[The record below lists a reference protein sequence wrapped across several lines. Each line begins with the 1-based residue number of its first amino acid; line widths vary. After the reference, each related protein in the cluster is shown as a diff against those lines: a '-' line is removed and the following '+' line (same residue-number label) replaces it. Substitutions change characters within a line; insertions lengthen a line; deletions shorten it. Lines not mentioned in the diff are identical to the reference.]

1 MASGIQD
8 AGLRWDKDVTSP
20 FTKLTRRVYP
30 KTIRETFAWA
40 EELWMH
46 HGMYSQSISSA
57 VRYFMTE
64 LDVEGDDLD
73 FRTRKTYLD
82 AISENFDMI
91 EELAVIGDD
100 FMAFGNS
107 FTSIHRPFL
116 RLLICPSCS
125 MRAPLKQFKQGLR
138 FENCKFHAE
147 CPSCSYKG
155 TMPHE
160 DSLLPKEKAKPV
172 ITRWPPQFMR
182 IQQHPMSKRT
192 KYSIDLKQ
200 YDALSAPVRR
210 GDLVFLEDTPWEVIE
225 AICRG
230 SEFEFA
236 DDEIYHMSFPV
247 AACSIPN
254 LKGWGLPPFM
264 ADFET
269 AVLVT
274 MLDKYVETILVEY
287 LMPFRVFSPPSAGG
301 TKDPMLNMNMK
312 DFVGS
317 VMGMIQR
324 HRRNPTDWNFL
335 PYPLE
340 YQTLGGEAKSLIP
353 VDIME
358 HFEMRLLHSMGIPP
372 EFYKS
377 SITGFQA
384 AAGPLIGFKMFERTW
399 QHFANQLNKWATWV
413 VNKQGDM
420 LSWETVR
427 AFVKPVSLY
436 EDPEVRGLKIQL
448 AAAGKISEDTAM
460 QTIGIDYEQERKKL
474 LDQEEAHAEDMEE
487 RQRQMENQ
495 MANVQATTVPGP
507 GQQVLMQEEQ
517 AAMAAQGQAGDP
529 AAQGAAPMPPSQ
541 PSGAI
546 GGATGVGATIDDL
559 LTNADQIAQ
568 ELVVSDPLTRRRTLS
583 DLKHQDE
590 ALYAQV
596 KARLSEL
603 ENQAATQGVQL
614 ARQGQVP
621 VQ

>member
-1 MASGIQD
+1 MSSGIQD

-30 KTIRETFAWA
+30 KTIREAFAWA

-64 LDVEGDDLD
+64 LDISGDDLD
-73 FRTRKTYLD
+73 FRDRKSYLD
-82 AISENFDMI
+82 AIEDNFDII

-107 FTSIHRPFL
+107 FTSIHRPFI
-116 RLLICPSCS
+116 RNLICPRCS
-125 MRAPLKQFKQGLR
+125 IRAPLKQFKGTVN
-138 FENCKFHAE
+138 FSDCVFSGTCPACGHKGKF
-147 CPSCSYKG
+147 K
-155 TMPHE
+155 HE
-160 DSLLPKEKAKPV
+160 DSLVPKEMMKPV
-172 ITRWPPQFMR
+172 STRWPPQFMR
-182 IQQHPMSKRT
+182 IQQHPMSGRT
-192 KYSIDLKQ
+192 RYSIDLKQ
-200 YDALSAPVRR
+200 YEALSAPILR
-210 GDLVFLEDTPWEVIE
+210 GDLMFLEETPWEVVE
-225 AICRG
+225 AVCKG
-230 SEFEFA
+230 AEFEFA
-236 DDEIYHMSFPV
+236 EDELYHMAFPV
-247 AACSIPN
+247 VASSIPN

-269 AVLVT
+269 AVMVT

-287 LMPFRVFSPPSAGG
+287 LMPFRVISPPSAGG
-301 TKDPMLNMNMK
+301 AKDPMLNMNMQ

-317 VMGMIQR
+317 VMGMLKR

-335 PYPLE
+335 PYPLD
-340 YQTLGGEAKSLIP
+340 YQVLGGEAKSLIP

-399 QHFANQLNKWATWV
+399 QHFANQLNKWATWI
-413 VNKQGDM
+413 VNKQGDLM
-420 LSWETVR
+420 SWETVT

-436 EDPEVRGLKIQL
+436 EDPEIRGLKLQL
-448 AAAGKISEDTAM
+448 SAAGKVSDDTAM
-460 QTIGIDYEQERKKL
+460 SSIGLDATQERKKL
-474 LDQEEAHAEDMEE
+474 LDQEDQIAEEMEE
-487 RQRQMENQ
+487 RQRQLDNQ
-495 MANVQATTVPGP
+495 MANIQAVTTPGP

-517 AAMAAQGQAGDP
+517 AAMAAEQQGGAVPPASGAP
-529 AAQGAAPMPPSQ
+529 AAAPQ
-541 PSGAI
+541 TGGI

-559 LTNADQIAQ
+559 LANADQIAQ
-568 ELVVSDPLTRRRTLS
+568 QLVVSDPLTRRRTLS

-603 ENQAATQGVQL
+603 ENQAATQGVQM

-621 VQ
+621 IQ